1 MLKLR
6 SIVKVIIQIILSFIF
21 LHSIILYFKI
31 KKKHLNNN
39 IIIVEQKYYDAQKK
53 LIFNSEITKSIQEYI
68 DETKTILTIKIFIR

>member
-21 LHSIILYFKI
+21 YTPIILYFKI

-39 IIIVEQKYYDAQKK
+39 IIIVEPKYYDAQK
-53 LIFNSEITKSIQEYI
+53 N
-68 DETKTILTIKIFIR
+68 